1 LTDKKPLCLIVVI
14 DKAPAQHYPVR
25 INQPYQSQ
33 SRIKRQNMRLNLL
46 SLVSSVAVATIA
58 APTFQPLPARDI
70 NLDAAGPGDGNKPG
84 LYDSKAL

>member
-1 LTDKKPLCLIVVI
+1 
-14 DKAPAQHYPVR
+14 
-25 INQPYQSQ
+25 
-33 SRIKRQNMRLNLL
+33 MRLNLL

>member
-1 LTDKKPLCLIVVI
+1 MGPLLTALYYEVT
-14 DKAPAQHYPVR
+14 KATSFIRISAYPGFDAEAR
-25 INQPYQSQ
+25 TKIE
-33 SRIKRQNMRLNLL
+33 RR
-46 SLVSSVAVATIA
+46 SVAVATIA